1 MSSYNIQTNLDLS
14 RKNKLQINMRFV
26 SKVMILSEIC
36 CASSE
41 KEVKKKALKL
51 KCLKA

>member
-1 MSSYNIQTNLDLS
+1 MYSYNIQTNLDLS

-36 CASSE
+36 YASSE
-41 KEVKKKALKL
+41 KEVKKKSFEA
-51 KCLKA
+51 